1 MDYDLIVKIV
11 TGCAG
16 IVGVAK
22 IFYEFSIGRRS
33 REREEYKFARDFL
46 EDVKSKQDL
55 HPFLKDKGYRAI
67 AGDSQI
73 NADEVEYLLSLT
85 RPERALRDYVLGRA
99 YLEHFPQSG
108 NLQIKFKKKYERK
121 WSRQWRMTLYLVFY
135 IVSAFAA
142 VSPWLFASYLGTT
155 ATRILS
161 ASAVTL
167 PVFGFYAWLALRAG
181 SRIYRATMLVNHQ
194 HRHTQKIVI
203 PEQARGPR
211 RIRDDD
217 KTGSGGST

>member
-11 TGCAG
+11 TGVAG
-16 IVGVAK
+16 IAGVAR

-33 REREEYKFARDFL
+33 RERDEYKFARDFL
-46 EDVKSKQDL
+46 DDVRSKHDM

-108 NLQIKFKKKYERK
+108 NLQIQFKKKYERK
-121 WSRQWRMTLYLVFY
+121 FSRQWRMILYVALY
-135 IVSAFAA
+135 ILSSFIA
-142 VSPWLFASYLGTT
+142 VSPWLLAGHFGTT
-155 ATRILS
+155 PSQMLS
-161 ASAVTL
+161 ASAVSL
-167 PVFGFYAWLALRAG
+167 PVFGFYAWLGLKAG
-181 SRIYRATMLVNHQ
+181 SRIYRAQMLVEHQ
-194 HRHTQKIVI
+194 HRHTQKIVLS
-203 PEQARGPR
+203 EQQARGPR

-217 KTGSGGST
+217 KTG

>member
-1 MDYDLIVKIV
+1 MDYDLIGKVV
-11 TGCAG
+11 TGLAG

-46 EDVKSKQDL
+46 EDVRSKLDM

-67 AGDSQI
+67 AGDSLI

-99 YLEHFPQSG
+99 YLEHFPHSG
-108 NLQIKFKKKYERK
+108 NLQIKFKKKYASAWSRK
-121 WSRQWRMTLYLVFY
+121 WRMGLYLGLYVTC
-135 IVSAFAA
+135 AGAA
-142 VSPWLFASYLGTT
+142 VSPWLLASFFGTSGSQM
-155 ATRILS
+155 LS

-181 SRIYRATMLVNHQ
+181 ARIYRAQMLVDHQ
-194 HRHTQKIVI
+194 HRHTQKIVV
-203 PEQARGPR
+203 PEQTRGPR
-211 RIRDDD
+211 RIRGDD
-217 KTGSGGST
+217 KTGNGGAA